1 MDIRHI
7 ETVLSDQKEELQHL
21 MQQSFCRRA
30 EEELIDLDSSM
41 AQVVIG
47 VRRSGKSTLC
57 LNALKRSGVKFAYI
71 NFDDENL
78 ADIKAADLNPMLEV
92 LYKIY
97 GDFRHL
103 FIDEI
108 QNVDE
113 WYLFVNRLLRRG
125 MHVIITGSNAKL
137 LSGELATHLT
147 GRYMPIELY
156 PFSFVEYCE
165 LNKVETTVRTTK
177 ATAFLRAA
185 FDNYLHDGGFPE
197 LSKTRNHTTYI
208 ATLVESILERDI
220 RQRFKMRYA
229 TAFFSMATHLL
240 NIVPALVVTSS
251 LSKLFGIKS
260 DHTTENY
267 IGYLKQAYLLVELRK
282 FSPKSRLR
290 VHDAKCYPIDI
301 ALMNKRPNAFAG
313 ENMGWRLECVVYIEL
328 LRRYGKE
335 QKDIYYYLDQS
346 NEVDFVVCQ
355 GNMPL
360 EAYQVAFDI
369 ANPKTRQRELAG
381 LNTAAKK
388 LHCSELWLITDHDR
402 EEVTLPCG
410 AVAHIVPAYE
420 WLLEG
425 NR

>member
-1 MDIRHI
+1 MDIRLI
-7 ETVLSDQKEELQHL
+7 ETILNDQKEELQHL
-21 MQQSFCRRA
+21 MKQSFCRRR
-30 EEELIDLDSSM
+30 EEDLIDLDSSM

-57 LNALKRSGVKFAYI
+57 LNALKYSGVKFAYV
-71 NFDDENL
+71 NFDDENMSN
-78 ADIKAADLNPMLEV
+78 IKAADLNTILEV

-97 GDFRHL
+97 GDFQHL

-108 QNVDE
+108 QNIDE

-156 PFSFVEYCE
+156 PFSFGEYCE
-165 LNKVETTVRTTK
+165 LNNVETGVRSTK
-177 ATAFLRAA
+177 GTAFVRAA
-185 FDNYLHDGGFPE
+185 FDEYLHNGGFPE
-197 LSKTRNHTTYI
+197 ISKTKNHTTYI
-208 ATLVESILERDI
+208 TTLVNSILERDI

-229 TAFFSMATHLL
+229 KTFFSMAMHLL
-240 NIVPALVVTSS
+240 NIVPALTVTST

-267 IGYLKQAYLLVELRK
+267 IGYLKQAYLLVELQK

-290 VHDAKCYPIDI
+290 IHDGKCYPIDV
-301 ALMNKRPNAFAG
+301 ALMNRRPNAFAG
-313 ENMGWRLECVVYIEL
+313 ENMGWRLECVVFIEL

-346 NEVDFVVCQ
+346 NEVDFIVCQ

-360 EAYQVAFDI
+360 QAYQVSFDI
-369 ANPKTRQRELAG
+369 SNPKTRQRELAG
-381 LNTAAKK
+381 LNAAAKK
-388 LHCSELWLITDHDR
+388 LQCSELWLITDHECED
-402 EEVTLPCG
+402 VVLPCG
-410 AVAHIVPAYE
+410 SIAHIVPAYE
-420 WLLEG
+420 WLLG
-425 NR
+425 L